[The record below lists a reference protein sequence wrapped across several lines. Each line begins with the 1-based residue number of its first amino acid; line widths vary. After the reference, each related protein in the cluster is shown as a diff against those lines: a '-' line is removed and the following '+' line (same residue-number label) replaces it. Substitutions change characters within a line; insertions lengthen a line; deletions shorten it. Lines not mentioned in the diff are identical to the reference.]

1 MFSKVM
7 SACLHG
13 LEGMMVNVEVDI
25 STGLPQVEMVGVL
38 AAEVR
43 EARERVRTALKNS
56 GYLIPA
62 RRITVNLS
70 PADVRKEGTGF
81 DLPIAVGIISSLGVL
96 PQSSLADVM
105 IVGELSLDGTVRP
118 INGVLSI
125 VDGARKAGVRRC
137 YVPKANAA
145 EGAVVEGIEVVGTE
159 SIGQMIGY
167 LQHPKEAQPVTVD
180 TQGLLLGH
188 EDGYDVDFS
197 EINGQA
203 ALKRAAEVAAAG
215 MHNLLLIGPPGSGKT
230 MLARRI
236 PTILPS
242 VTLEESIEIT
252 RIYSICGLL
261 PKDSPLILKR
271 PFRSPHHTVSSS
283 ALTGG
288 GLVPKPGEVT
298 LATHGV
304 LFLDELPE
312 FQKNSLEILR
322 QPLEDRCITI
332 ARVHGSYTYPSNFM
346 LVAAMN
352 PCSCGYYP
360 DMNLCRCSRREI
372 NRYLGRISRPL
383 LDRIDICMEAP
394 KIPCSELQLQAPN
407 RQNETSA
414 KIRARVE
421 RARRIQEE
429 RFKGDAIRFNSEIT
443 GKKLHRYCRL
453 DQAENALMQKVF
465 ETMELSARGYHRIVK
480 VARTIADLDGSEK
493 ILERHLSEAVCYRSV
508 DQKFWG

>member
-13 LEGMMVNVEVDI
+13 LEGLMVNVEVDI

-81 DLPIAVGIISSLGVL
+81 DLPIAVGIISSLGLL
-96 PQSSLADVM
+96 PQLSLNDVM

-137 YVPKANAA
+137 YVPMANAA

-159 SIGQMIGY
+159 SLGQMLCY

-261 PKDSPLILKR
+261 PKDSPLILKQ

-312 FQKNSLEILR
+312 FQKNTLEILR

-394 KIPCSELQLQAPN
+394 KIPCSELQLQAPD

-421 RARRIQEE
+421 RAHRIQEE

-453 DQAENALMQKVF
+453 GQAETALMQKVF
-465 ETMELSARGYHRIVK
+465 ETMELSARGYHRILK
-480 VARTIADLDGSEK
+480 VARTVADLDGSEK

>member
-1 MFSKVM
+1 M
-7 SACLHG
+7 
-13 LEGMMVNVEVDI
+13 
-25 STGLPQVEMVGVL
+25 
-38 AAEVR
+38 
-43 EARERVRTALKNS
+43 
-56 GYLIPA
+56 
-62 RRITVNLS
+62 
-70 PADVRKEGTGF
+70 
-81 DLPIAVGIISSLGVL
+81 
-96 PQSSLADVM
+96 
-105 IVGELSLDGTVRP
+105 
-118 INGVLSI
+118 
-125 VDGARKAGVRRC
+125 
-137 YVPKANAA
+137 
-145 EGAVVEGIEVVGTE
+145 
-159 SIGQMIGY
+159 
-167 LQHPKEAQPVTVD
+167 
-180 TQGLLLGH
+180 
-188 EDGYDVDFS
+188 DFS

-493 ILERHLSEAVCYRSV
+493 ILVRHLSEAVCYRSV

>member
-453 DQAENALMQKVF
+453 DQAETALMQKVF

>member
-13 LEGMMVNVEVDI
+13 LEGMMVDVEVDI

-56 GYLIPA
+56 GHLIPA

-81 DLPIAVGIISSLGVL
+81 DLPIAVGIISSLGLL
-96 PQSSLADVM
+96 PQSSLDDVM

-137 YVPKANAA
+137 YVPMANAA
-145 EGAVVEGIEVVGTE
+145 EGAVMEGIEVVGTE
-159 SIGQMIGY
+159 SIGQMLCY
-167 LQHPKEAQPVTVD
+167 LQHPKEAYPVRVD
-180 TQGLLLGH
+180 TQALLLGH

-261 PKDSPLILKR
+261 PKDSPLMLRR
-271 PFRSPHHTVSSS
+271 PFRSPHHTVSAS

-288 GLVPKPGEVT
+288 GLMPKPGEVT

-312 FQKNSLEILR
+312 FQKNTLEILR

-407 RQNETSA
+407 RQNGTSA

-465 ETMELSARGYHRIVK
+465 ETMELSARGYHRILK

>member
-145 EGAVVEGIEVVGTE
+145 EGAVVVGIEVVGTE